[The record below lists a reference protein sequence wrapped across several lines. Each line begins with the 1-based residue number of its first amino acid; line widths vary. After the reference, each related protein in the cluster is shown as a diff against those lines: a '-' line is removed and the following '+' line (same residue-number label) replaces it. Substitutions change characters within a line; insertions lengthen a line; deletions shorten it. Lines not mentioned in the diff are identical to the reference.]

1 MGVVEYRWWIFT
13 LWIPGITYSADCL
26 AYCVMTHLLWPTRSE
41 QYFLLAEDAD
51 LSDEL
56 DEFNEA
62 PHVVNNYIALNSHH
76 HHHLHNHHSVNSE
89 PPDLTK
95 VITWIFSCVM
105 TLSCH
110 IFLLN
115 SLLKNRESRRVYCVM
130 CLYIHICYTAVRIHC
145 SFDIW

>member
-1 MGVVEYRWWIFT
+1 
-13 LWIPGITYSADCL
+13 
-26 AYCVMTHLLWPTRSE
+26 
-41 QYFLLAEDAD
+41 LLAEDAD

-95 VITWIFSCVM
+95 VIT
-105 TLSCH
+105 
-110 IFLLN
+110 
-115 SLLKNRESRRVYCVM
+115 
-130 CLYIHICYTAVRIHC
+130 
-145 SFDIW
+145 

>member
-1 MGVVEYRWWIFT
+1 
-13 LWIPGITYSADCL
+13 
-26 AYCVMTHLLWPTRSE
+26 MTHLLWPTRSE

-76 HHHLHNHHSVNSE
+76 HHPLHHHHSVNSE

-95 VITWIFSCVM
+95 VIT
-105 TLSCH
+105 
-110 IFLLN
+110 
-115 SLLKNRESRRVYCVM
+115 
-130 CLYIHICYTAVRIHC
+130 
-145 SFDIW
+145 

>member
-1 MGVVEYRWWIFT
+1 
-13 LWIPGITYSADCL
+13 
-26 AYCVMTHLLWPTRSE
+26 MTHLLWPTRSE

-95 VITWIFSCVM
+95 VIT
-105 TLSCH
+105 
-110 IFLLN
+110 
-115 SLLKNRESRRVYCVM
+115 
-130 CLYIHICYTAVRIHC
+130 
-145 SFDIW
+145 